1 MEFECDLLTQDCPIG
16 EKCTPWSYD
25 GGMAW
30 NGTRCSPV
38 VAMPGAPGDPCTVEG
53 SPWSGLDDCAGG
65 SMCWDADPRTG
76 MGECV
81 AQCDQALMPDPA
93 CPMGTSCMP
102 IFTRVDPPSTAGV
115 CLPE

>member
-1 MEFECDLLTQDCPIG
+1 
-16 EKCTPWSYD
+16 
-25 GGMAW
+25 MAW
-30 NGTRCSPV
+30 NGTRCVPV
-38 VAMPGAPGDPCTVEG
+38 AGMPGMPGDPCTVEDG
-53 SPWSGLDDCAGG
+53 PWSGRDDCAFGA
-65 SMCWDADPRTG
+65 MCWDVDPDTS

-115 CLPE
+115 CLPG